1 MLSCSRCRA
10 LREQLSGELPE
21 DVHLCQLLDVDI
33 VRHMHD
39 ARDVGA
45 HFPFIEAT
53 EVIQAIERNAV
64 RVELGIRMRA
74 FPSDGPSFLAYVCE
88 MHRGFLFGTALYGG
102 GGRFREGAVTFGPES
117 KLRHGFAPERI
128 RPELER
134 LARRFLPVDPTSLS
148 REALASCGA
157 RLVHGFLAVH
167 PFPDVNGR
175 TARAFFRALVLA
187 TGRFETRPVKAEE
200 ERSAQDAYVR
210 ALQAVD
216 AAVDFDDR
224 SHDAHYVPLARW
236 LDSFIVEPEDEE
248 DER

>member
-10 LREQLSGELPE
+10 LREQLSGELPL
-21 DVHLCQLLDVDI
+21 DVHLCQLLDLDI

-39 ARDVGA
+39 ARDLGA
-45 HFPFIEAT
+45 HFSFTEAT
-53 EVIQAIERNAV
+53 EVIQTIERNAA
-64 RVELGIRMRA
+64 RVQVTILTRA
-74 FPSDGPSFLAYVCE
+74 FPSDEAGFLAYVCAL
-88 MHRGFLFGTALYGG
+88 HRGYLVGTTLYGG
-102 GGRFREGAVTFGPES
+102 GGVFRTGPVTYGPES
-117 KLRHGFAPERI
+117 KLRHGAAPDRI
-128 RPELER
+128 RTELER
-134 LARRFLPVDPTSLS
+134 LARRFLPPEPRSLS

-175 TARAFFRALVLA
+175 TARALFRALVLA

-200 ERSAQDAYVR
+200 ELAAQDAYVR

-216 AAVDFDDR
+216 AAIDFEDR
-224 SHDAHYVPLARW
+224 SHDAQYVALARW
-236 LDSFIVEPEDEE
+236 LDLFIVEPEDEE

>member
-21 DVHLCQLLDVDI
+21 DVHLCELLDVDI

-45 HFPFIEAT
+45 HFPFTEAT
-53 EVIQAIERNAV
+53 EVFQTIERNAV
-64 RVELGIRMRA
+64 RVQVTILTRA
-74 FPSDGPSFLAYVCE
+74 FPSDEPGFLAYVCE
-88 MHRGFLFGTALYGG
+88 LHRGYLFGTTLYGG
-102 GGRFREGAVTFGPES
+102 GGIFRTGPVTYGPES
-117 KLRHGFAPERI
+117 KLRHGVAPDRI

-134 LARRFLPVDPTSLS
+134 LARRFLPADPTSIS
-148 REALASCGA
+148 REVLATCGA

-200 ERSAQDAYVR
+200 ERSAQEAYVR
-210 ALQAVD
+210 ALQEVD
-216 AAVDFDDR
+216 VELEFADR
-224 SHDAHYVPLARW
+224 SHDALYAPLAKW
-236 LDSFIVEPEDEE
+236 LDSFIVEPEDEQ